1 MNIDRRQFLAVAAA
15 STAAEY
21 ASRTAFAE
29 VESDVPTLAKPTPS
43 QQSWQ
48 DMELGMFIHFG
59 MSICAQGKPSGTN
72 GLPDPSVYNPRD
84 LDTDQWLEA
93 AKAMGAK
100 YAVFTARH
108 GSGFMQWPSD
118 AYPYSV
124 KQSPWRG
131 GKGDAVQSFVD
142 SCHKYGIRPG
152 LYACVHYNAYWRV
165 YGQGRVQSGDP
176 ETQKQYSR
184 SCEKMLGE
192 LWQRY
197 GDLAEIWF
205 DGGALP
211 VSQGGPDI
219 VPLAERLQPRAMY
232 FQGPASTIRW
242 VGNESGV
249 AGYPCWATV
258 PDRESVMNDK
268 NIMAHGDPNGN
279 MWLPG
284 ECDVPM
290 PGHGWGWSPDQRTD
304 IQPLPSL
311 MDMYYRSVGH
321 NCNLLLNA
329 TPNADGRI
337 PDANLPHY
345 EAFGNEI
352 KRRFGNPL
360 ATTSGQGTTIE
371 LPLKESTPI
380 DHVMI
385 AEEISQGERIRG
397 YRVEGLDATG
407 VWQTLCEGV
416 SVGHKR
422 IVKFDSKRIDRV
434 RLQLTKS
441 AASPLVRELSVYYV
455 G

>member
-1 MNIDRRQFLAVAAA
+1 
-15 STAAEY
+15 
-21 ASRTAFAE
+21 
-29 VESDVPTLAKPTPS
+29 
-43 QQSWQ
+43 
-48 DMELGMFIHFG
+48 
-59 MSICAQGKPSGTN
+59 
-72 GLPDPSVYNPRD
+72 
-84 LDTDQWLEA
+84 
-93 AKAMGAK
+93 
-100 YAVFTARH
+100 
-108 GSGFMQWPSD
+108 
-118 AYPYSV
+118 
-124 KQSPWRG
+124 
-131 GKGDAVQSFVD
+131 
-142 SCHKYGIRPG
+142 
-152 LYACVHYNAYWRV
+152 
-165 YGQGRVQSGDP
+165 
-176 ETQKQYSR
+176 
-184 SCEKMLGE
+184 
-192 LWQRY
+192 
-197 GDLAEIWF
+197 
-205 DGGALP
+205 
-211 VSQGGPDI
+211 
-219 VPLAERLQPRAMY
+219 
-232 FQGPASTIRW
+232 
-242 VGNESGV
+242 
-249 AGYPCWATV
+249 V